1 MSAEAPDPEI
11 PVLPAAARHSL
22 SRLGR
27 HLHASVLRTCLPVET
42 LRELLPRGTVVP
54 REIDDAVITAAVASA
69 AAAGAEAE
77 ALNAALDRHH
87 APALARF
94 ARARSGTELLREWSA
109 AAGSPAMPGAY
120 WALLTHP
127 LADRTLRHLAFGDV
141 EMLAGKTPAN
151 VSLPMLLARR
161 SVSPRRLT
169 GPAPTPE
176 ALDLML
182 QAALAA
188 PDHGRLHP
196 WRVIEFR
203 TDEAR
208 EALADLFE
216 REKRGRDPLA
226 AAGDLRR
233 AREHAIR
240 PPCLLAFVV
249 SLRQRKRVPLREQWL
264 AAGAALGNLLNA
276 AHAQGYGAIVL
287 SGDRCF
293 DPGICADLGL
303 GPHEFLAGFV
313 SIGTVAEPAPAVDRP
328 LSQTVWSCW
337 SSPVQGTR
345 ATARPAAWAF
355 TASDKDIG

>member
-1 MSAEAPDPEI
+1 MRAEAPVSEATAP
-11 PVLPAAARHSL
+11 RHSL

-27 HLHASVLRTCLPVET
+27 HLHASVLRTCLPIEA
-42 LRELLPRGTVVP
+42 LRELLPPGALVQ
-54 REIDDAVITAAVASA
+54 REVDDAVIGAAAASA
-69 AAAGAEAE
+69 AAAGAEAD
-77 ALNAALDRHH
+77 ALSAALDRHH
-87 APALARF
+87 AAALARF
-94 ARARSGTELLREWSA
+94 ARARSGADLLREWSA

-127 LADRTLRHLAFGDV
+127 LADRALRHLAFGDV
-141 EMLAGKTPAN
+141 EMLAGKAPAD

-169 GPAPTPE
+169 GPAPKPE

-203 TDEAR
+203 TDAR
-208 EALADLFE
+208 EALADIFE

-233 AREHAIR
+233 AREHATR

-264 AAGAALGNLLNA
+264 SAGAALGNLLNA

-293 DPGICADLGL
+293 DPEICAALGL
-303 GPHEFLAGFV
+303 GPHEFLAGFI

-337 SSPVQGTR
+337 SSPTQGAR
-345 ATARPAAWAF
+345 ASARPAAWAF
-355 TASDKDIG
+355 TASDKAIG

>member
-1 MSAEAPDPEI
+1 MSAEALVSE
-11 PVLPAAARHSL
+11 AAAPRHSL

-27 HLHASVLRTCLPVET
+27 HLHASVLRTCLPVEA
-42 LRELLPRGTVVP
+42 LRELLPHGAVAQ
-54 REIDDAVITAAVASA
+54 REVDEAVIAAAVASA
-69 AAAGAEAE
+69 ATAGAEAE

-94 ARARSGTELLREWSA
+94 ARARGSADLLREWSA

-127 LADRTLRHLAFGDV
+127 LADRALRHLAFGDV
-141 EMLAGKTPAN
+141 EMLGPKAPAHT
-151 VSLPMLLARR
+151 SLPMLLARR

-182 QAALAA
+182 QAALTA

-203 TDEAR
+203 AESRA
-208 EALADLFE
+208 ALADIFE
-216 REKRGRDPLA
+216 REKRGRDPMA
-226 AAGDLRR
+226 AASDLRR
-233 AREHAIR
+233 AREHATR

-276 AHAQGYGAIVL
+276 AHAQGYGAIML

-293 DPGICADLGL
+293 DAEICADLGL
-303 GPHEFLAGFV
+303 GPHEFLAGFI
-313 SIGTVAEPAPAVDRP
+313 SIGTIAEPAPAVDRP
-328 LSQTVWSCW
+328 LSQAVWSCW
-337 SSPVQGTR
+337 SAPAQGSR
-345 ATARPAAWAF
+345 SGARPAALAF
-355 TASDKDIG
+355 TASDKAIG